1 MVNFTFIPNHID
13 IHNCLP
19 FELMPGYTLQ
29 KANDIEIETIDNNL
43 GTIGALIL
51 STDQLPYKY
60 SYEFN
65 HISDEE
71 VHVSTEQLKRDFWKY
86 YVVTY
91 QDQGIL
97 LSKYQLA
104 SNLMDLALS
113 FDLFQFTTFED
124 HYSFSYTPDLAFRFF
139 ADHDLTIKH
148 QITLK
153 NLQDIKWA
161 YEQICSFEG
170 HFHGIMNSIYIFNSL
185 RCLAN
190 YNEFKILGLFTVIE
204 SLITH
209 KPSQKDPGDSITRQ
223 IKNKIPLLFNRME
236 GGIDYSQKFGKAK
249 EKTIWSKLYD
259 YRSCL
264 SHGKPSD
271 FENDLNLL
279 KSQIVVHDFLI
290 YCIKKLLFLALAE
303 PRLIHDLKSC

>member
-1 MVNFTFIPNHID
+1 MENFTFIPNHID
-13 IHNCLP
+13 IQNCLP
-19 FELMPGYTLQ
+19 FELMSGYTLQ
-29 KANDIEIETIDNNL
+29 KANDIEIEAIDNNL
-43 GTIGALIL
+43 RKMGALI
-51 STDQLPYKY
+51 SPTGQLPYKL

-65 HISDEE
+65 HISNEE
-71 VHVSTEQLKRDFWKY
+71 VHFSTEQLESELWKY

-104 SNLMDLALS
+104 SNLMDLVLA
-113 FDLFQFTTFED
+113 FDLYQFEKYED
-124 HYSFSYTPDLAFRFF
+124 HYSMSYTPDLVFRFF
-139 ADHDLTIKH
+139 SDHYIATKN

-161 YEQICSFEG
+161 YEQICSIEG
-170 HFHGIMNSIYIFNSL
+170 QFHGIMNSIYIFNSL
-185 RCLAN
+185 RYLAN

-209 KPSQKDPGDSITRQ
+209 KPSSKETGDSITRQ
-223 IKNKIPLLFNRME
+223 IKTKIPLLLNRIE
-236 GGIDYSQKFGKAK
+236 GGIEYSQKFGNAK

-264 SHGKPSD
+264 SHGKLSD

-279 KSQIVVHDFLI
+279 KSPIVVHDFLI

-303 PRLIHDLKSC
+303 PQLIHDLKSC